1 MHGDLRYETLREPT
15 PVAKHDS
22 KETAMSLLT
31 SDDIEQLAPADLTFN
46 RSDRYGGVG
55 MSVPLEAFREEDR
68 QNLRRLY
75 EALTGL
81 QAQLEASDSESTD
94 AITEVVDDFLDE
106 HGWRRLLDWAKA
118 IGEPADDFVEV
129 EKFQQV
135 RHDIKGG
142 ALAQLVSG
150 LQLADKG
157 KLDAKQFSKIELRVR
172 DHTKI
177 MRNAIPELDPEAY
190 ERDSKEKV
198 HEAGLIVEKWER
210 TELLTEDGEPVDI
223 RVEAGYEGPISDRCV
238 EFAALDRVIYNMMNN
253 AVERTADGSVEL
265 YLTALPESEP
275 DHLRIVVANAIDEP
289 TADALIGRF
298 GSADVSGLFM
308 GGFTTDG
315 SGVGLSICGE
325 FVGFAYGVGAEG
337 AVVEGHVGAQ
347 LWEDLFVNWVH
358 WPIVE
363 G

>member
-22 KETAMSLLT
+22 KETAMSFLT
-31 SDDIEQLAPADLTFN
+31 DEDLEQLAPTDLTFN

-55 MSVPLEAFREEDR
+55 MSVPLEAFRSDARWALR
-68 QNLRRLY
+68 QLY
-75 EALTGL
+75 EALTDL
-81 QAQLEASDSESTD
+81 HERLEAADSESTGE
-94 AITEVVDDFLDE
+94 ISGVVDDFLGE
-106 HGWRRLLDWAKA
+106 RGWRRLLEWAKA

-129 EKFQQV
+129 ETFQQV

-150 LQLADKG
+150 LQLAERG
-157 KLDAKQFSKIELRVR
+157 KIDDSQLSKIELRVR

-177 MRNAIPELDPEAY
+177 MRNAIPQLDPEAY
-190 ERDSKEKV
+190 ERDSEEEI

-210 TELLTEDGEPVDI
+210 TELLDTDGNPVDI

-238 EFAALDRVIYNMMNN
+238 EFAALDRVVYNLMNN
-253 AVERTADGSVEL
+253 AVERTADGVVEL
-265 YLTALPESEP
+265 HLTAVPADDP
-275 DHLRIVVANAIDEP
+275 QHLRIVVANRIDEA

-298 GSADVSGLFM
+298 GSADVSGLFT
-308 GGFTTDG
+308 GGFTTGG

-337 AVVEGHVGAQ
+337 ASVEGHVGAQ
-347 LWEDLFVNWVH
+347 LWEDVFVNWVH